1 MSVIW
6 EHFMLRPTLMAAALA
21 AALPALSA
29 NACADTDLDALR
41 AELKQMKGSYEARIQ
56 ALETRLQAAEAQA
69 SQAVHTADKAAQ
81 AADQAETQAK
91 NASAQAAPA
100 ESPAPA
106 SLLSQFNPEIS
117 LILQGQYANL
127 NGDITD
133 RNITGFL
140 SPGQFEAS
148 SGFSIAETELVLS
161 ASVDPYFRGYL
172 NAAIDPDGGVGV
184 EEAWAETTALG
195 HGFTI
200 KAGRFLS
207 ALGYQN
213 AVHPHAWDFATN
225 NLMYDAAF
233 GGAYTQNG
241 AQVKWVA
248 PTDLFIEVGAEFG
261 NGDSFPSTTSSGLGD
276 YALFSHIGGD
286 VGVSNSWTAGLSYLY
301 GKAQDRESGMD
312 DLNDVWAETYFNGN
326 SKNWIANFV
335 WKWAPQGNPTER
347 YFKFAAEYFWRNEQ
361 GTLLCA
367 DNTAEGGVCDG
378 TDSAYTSSQSGGYL
392 QGVYQ
397 FMPHW
402 RVGYRYD
409 RLNDGDYNFGAND
422 AFLPVYAYAPTAN
435 TAMLDYSPSEFS
447 RLRLQYTQNRSM
459 FGISENQFF
468 VQYIM
473 SLGAHGAHKY

>member
-1 MSVIW
+1 
-6 EHFMLRPTLMAAALA
+6 MLRPTLMAAALA

-81 AADQAETQAK
+81 AAEQAETQAK

>member
-81 AADQAETQAK
+81 AAEQAETQAK

>member
-1 MSVIW
+1 
-6 EHFMLRPTLMAAALA
+6 MAAALA

-81 AADQAETQAK
+81 AAEQAETQAK

>member
-1 MSVIW
+1 
-6 EHFMLRPTLMAAALA
+6 MLRPTMLAAALA
-21 AALPALSA
+21 VAMPALSA
-29 NACADTDLDALR
+29 NACADADFDALR
-41 AELKQMKGSYEARIQ
+41 AELKQMKESYETRIQ
-56 ALETRLQAAEAQA
+56 ALETRLQAAEIQA
-69 SQAVHTADKAAQ
+69 NQAVHTAGKAVQ
-81 AADQAETQAK
+81 AADQAESQAK
-91 NASAQAAPA
+91 NASAPAAPV
-100 ESPAPA
+100 ERTAPA

-127 NGDITD
+127 DGDIEN

-140 SPGQFEAS
+140 TPGEFEAS

-184 EEAWAETTALG
+184 EEAWFETTSLSE
-195 HGFTI
+195 GFTI

-207 ALGYQN
+207 SLGYQN
-213 AVHPHAWDFATN
+213 TQHPHAWDFATN

-241 AQVKWVA
+241 VQVKWVA
-248 PTDLFIEVGAEFG
+248 PTDLFMEFGAEIG
-261 NGDSFPSTTSSGLGD
+261 NGDSFPSTTSTGLGD
-276 YALFSHIGGD
+276 YTVFSHFGGD

-301 GKAQDRESGMD
+301 GKAQDRESGIA
-312 DLNDVWAETYFNGN
+312 DLNDVWADTYFNGN
-326 SKNWIANFV
+326 SKNWVADFV
-335 WKWAPQGNPTER
+335 WKWAPYGNPTEQN
-347 YFKFAAEYFWRNEQ
+347 FKIVAEYFWRDEQ
-361 GTLLCA
+361 GSLLCA
-367 DNTAEGGVCDG
+367 DNAAEGGACNG

-409 RLNDGDYNFGAND
+409 RLNDGSTHYGAN
-422 AFLPVYAYAPTAN
+422 AAYLPVYDYAPTAH
-435 TAMLDYSPSEFS
+435 TAMIDYSPSEFS
-447 RLRLQYTQNRSM
+447 RLRLQYTQNKSM
-459 FGISENQFF
+459 IDISENQFF